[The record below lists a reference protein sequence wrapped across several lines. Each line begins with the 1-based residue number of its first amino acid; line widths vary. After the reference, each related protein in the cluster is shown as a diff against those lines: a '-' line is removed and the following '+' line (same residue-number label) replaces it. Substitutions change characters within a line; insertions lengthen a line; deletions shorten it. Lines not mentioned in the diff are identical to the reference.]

1 MSLRSVAVTVRTP
14 RRPPAAPLPRQSL
27 AFARRTGLNVKAVG
41 SFLPGLTARA
51 FEKFGFSTAQLVMD
65 WPTIVG
71 KDVALLS
78 APERLKWP
86 PRRERDA
93 GAAATGSERQ
103 RRGATLVLRVEGARA
118 LEIQYQSRQIL
129 ERVNAHFGYAAVT
142 ELRLVQA
149 PLPAARCR
157 EPGRACA
164 QRQPSTGPGGGRHC
178 RCWPARGAAP
188 AGSPFAQRPLTPP
201 TPHGDLPYL
210 WPILCYQAKRRR
222 RRWRQQRP
230 SSRQGLEP
238 EVRSEPFERL

>member
-1 MSLRSVAVTVRTP
+1 MTVRTP

-71 KDVALLS
+71 KEVALLS

-93 GAAATGSERQ
+93 GAAAAEPERQ

-118 LEIQYQSRQIL
+118 LDIQYQSRQIL

-149 PLPAARCR
+149 PLPA
-157 EPGRACA
+157 RAA
-164 QRQPSTGPGGGRHC
+164 SP
-178 RCWPARGAAP
+178 AAP
-188 AGSPFAQRPLTPP
+188 ARSASPAPV
-201 TPHGDLPYL
+201 
-210 WPILCYQAKRRR
+210 
-222 RRWRQQRP
+222 
-230 SSRQGLEP
+230 P
-238 EVRSEPFERL
+238 EVAGIADTGLREALRRLGAHLHSAR

>member
-1 MSLRSVAVTVRTP
+1 MSLRSVAVTVQTP
-14 RRPPAAPLPRQSL
+14 RRPPLPRQSL

-86 PRRERDA
+86 PRRELDA
-93 GAAATGSERQ
+93 GAVAAESERQ

-118 LEIQYQSRQIL
+118 LDIQYQSRQIL

-149 PLPAARCR
+149 PLPAPPA
-157 EPGRACA
+157 
-164 QRQPSTGPGGGRHC
+164 GPG
-178 RCWPARGAAP
+178 AR
-188 AGSPFAQRPLTPP
+188 AGSA
-201 TPHGDLPYL
+201 
-210 WPILCYQAKRRR
+210 
-222 RRWRQQRP
+222 
-230 SSRQGLEP
+230 SRAAVP
-238 EVRSEPFERL
+238 EVAGIADAGLREALRRLGAHLHAAR

>member
-1 MSLRSVAVTVRTP
+1 MTVPTP
-14 RRPPAAPLPRQSL
+14 RRPPTAPLPRQSL
-27 AFARRTGLNVKAVG
+27 VFARRIGLNVKAVG

-86 PRRERDA
+86 PRRELDA
-93 GAAATGSERQ
+93 GAVATGSERQ

-149 PLPAARCR
+149 PLPAHTARL
-157 EPGRACA
+157 A
-164 QRQPSTGPGGGRHC
+164 
-178 RCWPARGAAP
+178 ARPAAP
-188 AGSPFAQRPLTPP
+188 ARSASPAPV
-201 TPHGDLPYL
+201 
-210 WPILCYQAKRRR
+210 
-222 RRWRQQRP
+222 
-230 SSRQGLEP
+230 P
-238 EVRSEPFERL
+238 EVAGIADTGLREALRRLGAHLHSAR